1 MLFSDDI
8 EKLQEEL
15 QGLLPF
21 GSSFEFERFRSLLLD
36 TEQRYILALIGE
48 SLYNRISG
56 GEECEEIR
64 RMCRKAVA
72 NIAVYEN
79 FTLLNTKILPGG
91 FTRLTG
97 ENTSSLYKYQE
108 VELKRNF
115 RRDGFD
121 ELDRIV
127 GYLLKNIG
135 EFPEFA
141 ETDYYQKDR
150 GELVPD
156 RVVFSRYYKP
166 VGHIV
171 FRFMQPFLQR
181 AETLDLSKIV
191 PVAELK
197 VAILEGTLTDK
208 QKQTL
213 ELARPVLVC
222 LAVAYAI
229 EDKGINITDTGV
241 WLESRV
247 AGDGI
252 EELTPAGNE
261 ADNIAGNY
269 RRLAGRYV
277 EELQKF
283 LSGCDNIN
291 PFIRNNN
298 EKKTVWL

>member
-1 MLFSDDI
+1 MLFSEDT

-15 QGLLPF
+15 QGILPF
-21 GSSFEFERFRSLLLD
+21 GSSFEFEGFRSILLD
-36 TEQRYILALIGE
+36 TEERYILTLTGE
-48 SLYNRISG
+48 PLYRRICG
-56 GEECEEIR
+56 DECAEIR
-64 RMCRKAVA
+64 KMCRKAVA
-72 NIAVYEN
+72 NIAVYEH

-91 FTRLTG
+91 FARLTG

-135 EFPEFA
+135 KFPEFM
-141 ETDYYQKDR
+141 ETGYYQKDR

-156 RVVFSRYYKP
+156 RIVFSRYYKP

-171 FRFMQPFLQR
+171 FCFMKPFLQR
-181 AETLDLSKIV
+181 AETLDLSKVI

-197 VAILEGTLTDK
+197 EAVLEGTLTDK

-213 ELARPVLVC
+213 ELARPLLVC

-241 WLESRV
+241 WLENKV
-247 AGDGI
+247 AGDGL
-252 EELTPAGNE
+252 EEQKTAGND
-261 ADNIAGNY
+261 ADNIAGYY
-269 RRLAGRYV
+269 RRLAGRYT

-283 LSGCDNIN
+283 LSGCDHIN
-291 PFIRNNN
+291 PFIRNNDG
-298 EKKTVWL
+298 KKTVWL